1 MSSSYKYLAFITYA
15 HKDEE
20 RATWLRRK
28 LENFRIPRN
37 LIGKDGLYGPIPNRL
52 YPIFRDRDEL
62 AGSAQLGPL
71 IEQALRDSSHLV
83 VLCSPHAVRS
93 RWVNEEI
100 RLFKAMGKADRVLC
114 IVLDGEPM
122 AEDIN
127 GDPEEECLP
136 LAARR
141 KVDEDGNILHEIFE
155 PGAADLRA
163 SGDGEKDAILKIV
176 AGLIGVGLDE
186 IKQRDILARQRRL
199 VRIAST
205 AVFLAVSAIAMA
217 TYAFYQ
223 QREAA
228 IAKAEAIEERQTA
241 EDELAKTKT
250 ITNFVQ
256 NLFES
261 LDPQNTAGMDTELL
275 KTMLDQG
282 ALKAQE
288 LIDEPEIEAR
298 IRVTLAKTYRS
309 IGSYEKAQTELERA
323 LILEKANASAD
334 SLTRLQAMN
343 EIAMVHEALGN
354 YVEAEPLLENLLEQ
368 RTNELGPENDQVL
381 DIRIDLAKVYRRIGK
396 LEIAE
401 NDCSQILSL
410 LNDQNR
416 SEDDPLLLKCMTE
429 LAEIYLAN
437 EKVSQAESLSRN
449 VFERSRLYLGENN
462 PFSLKRGQVLVDSLR
477 KSDKLEEGYDLGLSL
492 LLKLTEVLGTNHQDT
507 LRAKD
512 SLAEILAANNEF
524 QKALEYYQ
532 EIREDKEG
540 ALGPM
545 HPETLATMK
554 AMAELFRQQDQIDE
568 SEIIQHSVYQ
578 RLAEKY
584 GQKHPETLRSMNEL
598 ADIYLEQQRYENS
611 MQLSQDTLALEKEE
625 LGEDDPMTLNTMFR
639 IGKLH
644 YINEEEEKAMEILGA
659 TLAMQEKLLGFDNA
673 EATRSRDLLNQI
685 LSEQAT
691 NIIQLEDDQN
701 STQPS
706 LQGPPLP
713 DFLNQREGNA
723 SSSLSIPASPRINE
737 YIQAPPVIPSPTK
750 ELDSLQPPNEK
761 E

>member
-1 MSSSYKYLAFITYA
+1 MSSPYKYLAFITYA

-20 RATWLRRK
+20 RATWMRRK
-28 LENFRIPRN
+28 LENFHIPRN

-62 AGSAQLGPL
+62 AGAAQLGPL
-71 IEQALRDSSHLV
+71 IEQALQDSSHLI

-122 AEDIN
+122 AEDTN

-141 KVDEDGNILHEIFE
+141 KVDDQGNILHEIFE
-155 PGAADLRA
+155 PGAADLRS
-163 SGDGEKDAILKIV
+163 SGDGEKDAMLKIV
-176 AGLIGVGLDE
+176 AGLLGVGLDE

-199 VRIAST
+199 VRITST
-205 AVFLAVSAIAMA
+205 AVLLAISAIGMA
-217 TYAFYQ
+217 TYSFYQ
-223 QREAA
+223 RNEAA
-228 IAKAEAIEERQTA
+228 KAKSDAIAERQSA

-288 LIDEPEIEAR
+288 LIDEPVIEAR
-298 IRVTLAKTYRS
+298 IRVTLGKTYRS

-323 LILEKANASAD
+323 LNLEIENED
-334 SLTRLQAMN
+334 SSSRLQAMN
-343 EIAMVHEALGN
+343 EIAMVHEAIGN
-354 YVEAEPLLENLLEQ
+354 YVEAEPLLENLLTQ
-368 RTNELGPENDQVL
+368 KANELGQEHNQVL
-381 DIRIDLAKVYRRIGK
+381 DIRINLAKVYRRIGK

-416 SEDDPLLLKCMTE
+416 SEDDSLLLKCMTE

-437 EKVSQAESLSRN
+437 DKVSQAESLSRN

-462 PFSLKRGQVLVDSLR
+462 PFSLERGQVLVESLTQ
-477 KSDKLEEGYDLGLSL
+477 SGKLKEAYDLGVNL
-492 LLKLTEVLGTNHQDT
+492 LQKLTEVLGTKHQDT
-507 LRAKD
+507 LKAKD
-512 SLAEILAANNEF
+512 SLAEILAANNDF

-554 AMAELFRQQDQIDE
+554 AMAELYLQQDQIDE
-568 SEIIQHSVYQ
+568 SENIQYSVYL
-578 RLAEKY
+578 RLEEKY
-584 GQKHPETLRSMNEL
+584 GQTHPETLRSMNEL
-598 ADIYLEQQRYENS
+598 ADIYLEQTRYEES
-611 MQLSQDTLALEKEE
+611 MQLSEGALGIEQVE

-644 YINEEEEKAMEILGA
+644 YISEEEEKAMEILGQ

-673 EATRSRDLLNQI
+673 EATRTRDLLNKI

-701 STQPS
+701 SSQPS
-706 LQGPPLP
+706 FHGPPLP
-713 DFLNQREGNA
+713 DFLDPREENA
-723 SSSLSIPASPRINE
+723 SSPSSIPSSPRINE
-737 YIQAPPVIPSPTK
+737 YIQAPPVITSPTN
-750 ELDSLQPPNEK
+750 ELDSMNPSGKEK
-761 E
+761 

>member
-1 MSSSYKYLAFITYA
+1 MSSPYKYLAFITYA

-20 RATWLRRK
+20 RATWMRRK
-28 LENFRIPRN
+28 LENFHIPRN

-62 AGSAQLGPL
+62 AGAAQLGPL
-71 IEQALRDSSHLV
+71 IEQALQDSSHLI

-122 AEDIN
+122 AEDTN

-141 KVDEDGNILHEIFE
+141 KVDDQGNILHEIFE
-155 PGAADLRA
+155 PGAADLRS
-163 SGDGEKDAILKIV
+163 SGDGEKDAMLKIV
-176 AGLIGVGLDE
+176 AGLLGVGLDE

-199 VRIAST
+199 VRITST
-205 AVFLAVSAIAMA
+205 AVLLAISAIGMA
-217 TYAFYQ
+217 TYSFYQ
-223 QREAA
+223 RNEAA
-228 IAKAEAIEERQTA
+228 KAKSDAIAERQSA

-288 LIDEPEIEAR
+288 LIDEPVIEAR
-298 IRVTLAKTYRS
+298 IRVTLGKTYRS

-323 LILEKANASAD
+323 LNLEIENED
-334 SLTRLQAMN
+334 SFTRLQAMK

-354 YVEAEPLLENLLEQ
+354 YVEAEPLLENLLTQ
-368 RTNELGPENDQVL
+368 KANELGQEHDQVL
-381 DIRIDLAKVYRRIGK
+381 DIRINLAKVYRRIGK

-416 SEDDPLLLKCMTE
+416 SEDDTLLLKCMTE

-437 EKVSQAESLSRN
+437 DKISQAESLSRN

-462 PFSLKRGQVLVDSLR
+462 PFSLERGQVLVDSLTQAG
-477 KSDKLEEGYDLGLSL
+477 KLKEAYDLGVNL
-492 LLKLTEVLGTNHQDT
+492 LQKLTEVLGTKHQDT
-507 LRAKD
+507 LKAKD
-512 SLAEILAANNEF
+512 SLAEILAANNDF

-554 AMAELFRQQDQIDE
+554 AMAELYLQQDQIDE
-568 SEIIQHSVYQ
+568 SENIQYSVYL
-578 RLAEKY
+578 RLEEKY
-584 GQKHPETLRSMNEL
+584 GQTHPETLRSMNEL
-598 ADIYLEQQRYENS
+598 ADIYLEQTRYEES
-611 MQLSQDTLALEKEE
+611 MQLSEGALGIEQVE

-644 YINEEEEKAMEILGA
+644 YISEEEEKAMEILGQ

-673 EATRSRDLLNQI
+673 EATRTRDLLNKI

-691 NIIQLEDDQN
+691 NIIQLEEDQN
-701 STQPS
+701 SSQPGFH
-706 LQGPPLP
+706 GPPLT
-713 DFLNQREGNA
+713 DFLGIREENA
-723 SSSLSIPASPRINE
+723 SSPPGIPSSPRINK
-737 YIQAPPVIPSPTK
+737 YIQAPPVITSPTN
-750 ELDSLQPPNEK
+750 ELDSLNPSGKEK
-761 E
+761 

>member
-1 MSSSYKYLAFITYA
+1 MSSAYKYMAFITYA

-20 RATWLRRK
+20 RATWMRRK

-37 LIGKDGLYGPIPNRL
+37 LIGKEGLYGPIPNRL

-62 AGSAQLGPL
+62 AGAAQLGPL
-71 IEQALRDSSHLV
+71 IEQALQESSHLI

-122 AEDIN
+122 AEDTN

-141 KVDEDGNILHEIFE
+141 KVDDQGNILHEIFE
-155 PGAADLRA
+155 PGAADLRS
-163 SGDGEKDAILKIV
+163 SGDGEKDAMLKIV
-176 AGLIGVGLDE
+176 AGLLGVGLDE

-199 VRIAST
+199 VRITST
-205 AVFLAVSAIAMA
+205 AVLLAISAIGMA

-223 QREAA
+223 GNEAA
-228 IAKAEAIEERQTA
+228 KAKSDAIAERQSA

-250 ITNFVQ
+250 ITSFVQ

-288 LIDEPEIEAR
+288 LIDEPVIEAR
-298 IRVTLAKTYRS
+298 IRVTLGKTYRS

-323 LILEKANASAD
+323 LNLEIENED
-334 SLTRLQAMN
+334 SFSRLQAMK

-354 YVEAEPLLENLLEQ
+354 YVEAEPLLENLLTQ
-368 RTNELGPENDQVL
+368 KANELGQEHDQVL
-381 DIRIDLAKVYRRIGK
+381 DIRINLAKVYRRIGK

-401 NDCSQILSL
+401 NDCSKILSL

-416 SEDDPLLLKCMTE
+416 SEDDSLLLKCMTE

-437 EKVSQAESLSRN
+437 NKVSQAESLSRN
-449 VFERSRLYLGENN
+449 VYERSRLYLGENN
-462 PFSLKRGQVLVDSLR
+462 PLSLERGQVLVESLTQAE
-477 KSDKLEEGYDLGLSL
+477 KLKEAFDLGVNL
-492 LLKLTEVLGTNHQDT
+492 LQKLTEVLGTKHQNT
-507 LRAKD
+507 LSLRD
-512 SLAEILAANNEF
+512 SLAEILAANNDF
-524 QKALEYYQ
+524 QKALTYYQ
-532 EIREDKEG
+532 EIREYKEG

-554 AMAELFRQQDQIDE
+554 AMAELYLQQDQIDE
-568 SEIIQHSVYQ
+568 SENIQYSVYQ
-578 RLAEKY
+578 RLEEKY
-584 GQKHPETLRSMNEL
+584 GQTHPETLRSMNEL
-598 ADIYLEQQRYENS
+598 ADIYLQQGKYKDSMDISKGALGIEQV
-611 MQLSQDTLALEKEE
+611 E

-644 YINEEEEKAMEILGA
+644 YIKKEEEKAMEILGQ
-659 TLAMQEKLLGFDNA
+659 TLAMQEKFLGFDNA
-673 EATRSRDLLNQI
+673 EATRTRDLLNKI

-691 NIIQLEDDQN
+691 NIIQLEEDQN

-706 LQGPPLP
+706 FQGP
-713 DFLNQREGNA
+713 REENA
-723 SSSLSIPASPRINE
+723 SSPSSIPSSPRINE
-737 YIQAPPVIPSPTK
+737 YIQAPPVITSPTN
-750 ELDSLQPPNEK
+750 ELDSIKPSGIEK
-761 E
+761 